1 MTLSNDKPQTDSG
14 RPFLKM
20 KDLVSAT
27 GVPKSTLI
35 LYVNSGLLPQP
46 VRTQRNMAYYHPS
59 CVARVA
65 FIKQAQARHRLP
77 LTAIK
82 GLLKEMD
89 RGHDVGPLVE
99 LQTTLFGGRGRRIG
113 ENAFCKATG
122 LSPDQVKALCDSRI
136 LIPMADGRFD
146 TEDQAMGRLLKKGL
160 DLGMTVA
167 DLAFYPSL
175 ADAMVDK
182 EIALRRQ
189 FTEPLSFEKDAALT
203 LELTRMARG
212 LRTYVIDR
220 IMQRRLIAFKG
231 LKNRN
236 AKTGETK

>member
-1 MTLSNDKPQTDSG
+1 MALSDDKPQTENG
-14 RPFLKM
+14 QPFLKM
-20 KDLVSAT
+20 KDLVGAT
-27 GVPKSTLI
+27 GVPKSTLL
-35 LYVNSGLLPQP
+35 LYVNTGLLPQP

-65 FIKQAQARHRLP
+65 FIKQVQARHRLP

-113 ENAFCKATG
+113 KNTFCKATG
-122 LSPDQVKALCDSRI
+122 LSADQVTALCDTRI
-136 LIPMADGRFD
+136 LIPMDDDRFD
-146 TEDQAMGRLLKKGL
+146 AEDQAMGRLLKKGF
-160 DLGMTVA
+160 DMGMTVA
-167 DLAFYPSL
+167 DLAFYPAL
-175 ADAMVDK
+175 ADAMVDE
-182 EIALRRQ
+182 EIVLRRQ
-189 FTEPLSFEKDAALT
+189 LTEPLSFEKDAALT

-220 IMQRRLIAFKG
+220 IMQKRLIAFKG

-236 AKTGETK
+236 AQTGETK

>member
-1 MTLSNDKPQTDSG
+1 MYLCQVLYNKKAFDILAIEVTEKTVLADWFVIASG
-14 RPFLKM
+14 RA
-20 KDLVSAT
+20 AT
-27 GVPKSTLI
+27 
-35 LYVNSGLLPQP
+35 
-46 VRTQRNMAYYHPS
+46 
-59 CVARVA
+59 
-65 FIKQAQARHRLP
+65 
-77 LTAIK
+77 
-82 GLLKEMD
+82 
-89 RGHDVGPLVE
+89 
-99 LQTTLFGGRGRRIG
+99 
-113 ENAFCKATG
+113 
-122 LSPDQVKALCDSRI
+122 QVKALCDTRI
-136 LIPMADGRFD
+136 LIPVADGRFD
-146 TEDQAMGRLLKKGL
+146 AEDQAMGRLLKKGL